1 MVYLTFPDDVDYSGN
16 HTGPYDQGDPMAE
29 LGLIGYHEKHNILVI
44 PGDLPYLH
52 AQDNEP
58 KWTCVFSA

>member
-1 MVYLTFPDDVDYSGN
+1 
-16 HTGPYDQGDPMAE
+16 MAE

-58 KWTCVFSA
+58 EQTRFNGSTGGRPGLPVAGQETHTAAQRWA